1 MEKSIRERFLLRF
14 SYLYSEKYIDY
25 DELFDLY
32 NKIRIKQIP
41 EYRWEDLAKELMKK
55 KQLAKTI
62 RKSANASRYTTIV

>member
-1 MEKSIRERFLLRF
+1 M
-14 SYLYSEKYIDY
+14 YSEKYIDY

-55 KQLAKTI
+55 KQLTKTI

>member
-1 MEKSIRERFLLRF
+1 M
-14 SYLYSEKYIDY
+14 YSEKYIDY